1 MMTTLALVADT
12 LRIAVGSP
20 ALDASS
26 WRRIAP
32 A

>member
-12 LRIAVGSP
+12 IRIAVGSP
-20 ALDASS
+20 RSMPPS
-26 WRRIAP
+26 WSRIAP